1 MTTRFHRRMFLRGLG
16 GAVVAAPFLPSVWE
30 RQAKGAAAAGVP
42 KTFIA
47 MFTHYGCITTKFF
60 PAKSNGMLAASDI
73 TNSIAPLAPYV
84 NKLLIP
90 RGIRAMNEWEQ
101 GNTNGGGRGQGN
113 DPHLNPCGTYFTLQ
127 PVTPNSND
135 PFSFSQDTKFNA
147 MPVGTSLDH
156 VMAQQLSPSGT
167 PLFMRVGN
175 SGGTRGESPQSN
187 ISYLKTSTDPMA
199 AAAIYPG
206 LGTPAQ
212 VFSAL
217 TGLFTSGSSS
227 GGMAGSSGSMNADTY
242 AMSRGKRV
250 TDLVK
255 LDLDAMKRFD
265 MSADDKNKIAAWE
278 ALLNSTGSMMTG
290 AGGSGGGG
298 GPTLAAMCTSME
310 ASALGATQA
319 NVTAAGSAGSS
330 GDLLTNTVSKTPM
343 LDGADMYSVMAVL
356 ATICNYNPVIFL
368 KYPPNYYFKGLGITD
383 ESHNLSHRLSNAN
396 MSGSCV
402 ANALMKLETIDNYY
416 AQKFAKLVGMLDGI
430 KNPDGSTLLDNT
442 CTVWFNEM
450 SDGNAHNLNNLP
462 IIQAGSCGGYF
473 KVGQTIN
480 VEDGSATLSQGKS
493 ESQCSDG
500 GTDQMSNGL
509 TQGTGTDS
517 TVGNAPINKYFY
529 NIMNAMGVK
538 GDATTGVP
546 TKGGTAPVSAFGYSD
561 QTADFGGGL
570 GAKSAK
576 IHSPGEY
583 TALKA

>member
-30 RQAKGAAAAGVP
+30 RQARGQAAGAA

-60 PAKSNGMLAASDI
+60 PAKSNGALTASDL
-73 TNSIAPLAPYV
+73 TNSITPLAPYAA
-84 NKLLIP
+84 KLLIP
-90 RGIRAMNEWEQ
+90 RGIRAMNEWTQ
-101 GNTNGGGRGQGN
+101 SNSNGGGRGQGN
-113 DPHLNPCGTYFTLQ
+113 DPHLNPCGSYFTLQ

-147 MPVGTSLDH
+147 KPVGTSLDH
-156 VMAQQLSPSGT
+156 VMAQQLSSGGT

-175 SGGTRGESPQSN
+175 SGGTKGESPQSN
-187 ISYLKTSTDPMA
+187 ISYLKTSTVATDA
-199 AAAIYPG
+199 ANIYPG

-217 TGLFTSGSSS
+217 TGLFTTGSSS
-227 GGMAGSSGSMNADTY
+227 TGTGTMNSDTY

-250 TDLVK
+250 SDLVK
-255 LDLDAMKRFD
+255 ADLEALKRFD

-278 ALLNSTGSMMTG
+278 ALLNDTGGMMTG
-290 AGGSGGGG
+290 GNGGMN
-298 GPTLAAMCTSME
+298 LAAMCTSAESMI
-310 ASALGATQA
+310 LGATQS
-319 NVTAAGSAGSS
+319 NVNAAASGGSS
-330 GDLLTNTVSKTPM
+330 GDVLTNKVSGSPA

-396 MSGSCV
+396 MTGSCV
-402 ANALMKLETIDNYY
+402 ANALMKLETIDTYY
-416 AQKFAKLVGMLDGI
+416 ATKFANLIGMLDGI

-480 VEDGSATLSQGKS
+480 VEDGSATLSQGNS
-493 ESQCSDG
+493 EAQCADG
-500 GTDQMSNGL
+500 STDGMVNGL
-509 TQGTGTDS
+509 NQQTGTDS
-517 TVGNAPINKYFY
+517 KVANAPINKYFY

-538 GDATTGVP
+538 ADSTGYP
-546 TKGGTAPVSAFGYSD
+546 AKGGSAPVTKFGYSD
-561 QTADFGGGL
+561 QTADFDGGL
-570 GAKSAK
+570 GAKSAT
-576 IHSPGEY
+576 IHSPGEF
-583 TALKA
+583 TALKAGS

>member
-30 RQAKGAAAAGVP
+30 RQAKGAAAAGAP

-47 MFTHYGCITTKFF
+47 MFTHYGCVTTKFF
-60 PAKSNGMLAASDI
+60 PKKSHGALAATDL
-73 TNSIAPLAPYV
+73 TNSIAPLAPYAS
-84 NKLLIP
+84 KLLIP
-90 RGIRAMNEWEQ
+90 RGIRAMNEWTQ
-101 GNTNGGGRGQGN
+101 SNSNGGGRGQGN
-113 DPHLNPCGTYFTLQ
+113 DPHLNPCGSYFTLQ

-147 MPVGTSLDH
+147 KPVGSSLDH
-156 VMAQQLSPSGT
+156 VMAQQLSSNGT

-175 SGGTRGESPQSN
+175 SGGTKGESPQSN
-187 ISYLKTSTDPMA
+187 ISYLKTSSTASA
-199 AAAIYPG
+199 AADIYPG
-206 LGTPAQ
+206 LGTPSQ

-217 TGLFTSGSSS
+217 TGLFTTGGST
-227 GGMAGSSGSMNADTY
+227 GMGGSSGTMNSDTY

-255 LDLDAMKRFD
+255 ADLEALKRFD
-265 MSADDKNKIAAWE
+265 MSSDDKNKIAAWE

-290 AGGSGGGG
+290 GTGSTGG
-298 GPTLAAMCTSME
+298 TMLAAMCSSME
-310 ASALGATQA
+310 ASMLGATQS

-330 GDLLTNTVSKTPM
+330 GDLLTNKVSTSPM

-356 ATICNYNPVIFL
+356 ATICNYNPVIFM

-383 ESHNLSHRLSNAN
+383 ESHNLSHRLTNAN
-396 MSGSCV
+396 MSGTCV
-402 ANALMKLETIDNYY
+402 ANALMKLETIDTYY
-416 AQKFAKLVGMLDGI
+416 AQKFANLVGMLDGI

-473 KVGQTIN
+473 KVGWSVN
-480 VEDGSATLSQGKS
+480 VEDGSATLSQGNS
-493 ESQCSDG
+493 EAQCADG
-500 GTDQMSNGL
+500 STSGMVNGL
-509 TQGTGTDS
+509 NQQTGTDS
-517 TVGNAPINKYFY
+517 KVANAAINKYFY

-538 GDATTGVP
+538 GDATSGLP
-546 TKGGTAPVSAFGYSD
+546 TKGGTAKVSAFGYSD
-561 QTADFGGGL
+561 QTADFDGGL
-570 GAKSAK
+570 GAKPAS
-576 IHSPGEY
+576 IHSPGEF
-583 TALKA
+583 TALLSSS